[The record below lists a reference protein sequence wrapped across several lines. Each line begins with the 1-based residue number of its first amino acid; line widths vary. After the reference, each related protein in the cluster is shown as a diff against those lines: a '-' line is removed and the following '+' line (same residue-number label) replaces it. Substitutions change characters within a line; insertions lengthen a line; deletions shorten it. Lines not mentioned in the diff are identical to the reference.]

1 MVSRLFGIFHKP
13 EEPSSDSSRN
23 RDENALH
30 EEIERFLQADMKQQA
45 KATTGLLKEGEEVQG
60 KTDNKDFG
68 EQHEDKYAEESSEE
82 ENESEDEDE
91 QGKVSEDDMPA
102 FSGINDQYGA
112 ARLGVSQADD
122 KPRMANAT
130 ANHRNDREQ
139 ERLVLP
145 DLAEL
150 DFEYPFVSS
159 GTQGW
164 SLNLKRQNYS
174 RANLFLAVLAPRTLS
189 RFAPSWLRL
198 LPRELAQKLDDLL
211 FLRLKVKSRDGRTL
225 HHFVS
230 YPQTLKQTSLYKGD
244 CLYTFNSRRLRPNED
259 IASLGLKHDDELE
272 EVQYFA
278 NPRAAC

>member
-30 EEIERFLQADMKQQA
+30 EEIERFLQADMEQQA
-45 KATTGLLKEGEEVQG
+45 KATTTLLKGGEEVQG
-60 KTDNKDFG
+60 KTDNKGLG
-68 EQHEDKYAEESSEE
+68 EQHEDKYAEESSKE
-82 ENESEDEDE
+82 EDEDE
-91 QGKVSEDDMPA
+91 DEEGKDSEDDVPA

-150 DFEYPFVSS
+150 DFEYPFVSF

-164 SLNLKRQNYS
+164 TLNLKRQNYS

-211 FLRLKVKSRDGRTL
+211 FLRIKVKSWDGRTL

-230 YPQTLKQTSLYKGD
+230 YPQTLIQTSLYKGD

-259 IASLGLKHDDELE
+259 IAALGLKHDDELE

-278 NPRAAC
+278 DRQAVC